1 MGGRGRE
8 KEEGGSEGEGRPA
21 PRLRL
26 GSLQVSL
33 GRRQAWSRAPR
44 DQLPARLA
52 RPEGADPSHAGAG
65 RVGRGVGAARA
76 RERREARSP
85 GGGRALP
92 APLRLSPACARARAR
107 ARARRAAAPLAGQ
120 GHHARSRVAWTSRLA
135 AAGHAAGPEPAIKKE
150 QRPNS
155 SRAHLSLSG
164 PRRARVCVARV
175 ERLGRRWFCYCL
187 VATVRRLVVCV
198 CCRGRGGVRE
208 RGSAGARGA
217 LGEGVV
223 RGARRWAQ
231 GAAPLTYAAHTQ
243 RPPPPFPSAPRRD
256 DRAPQ

>member
-1 MGGRGRE
+1 MSSPCLSLRSACVAGALYTSSPLDQDGGKGW
-8 KEEGGSEGEGRPA
+8 GGEGEKKRREGARERGALLPGS
-21 PRLRL
+21 RL

-52 RPEGADPSHAGAG
+52 RPEGAEPSHAGAG
-65 RVGRGVGAARA
+65 RVGRGLGAARA

-135 AAGHAAGPEPAIKKE
+135 AAGHAAGPRTRDKK
-150 QRPNS
+150 RTAPKLV
-155 SRAHLSLSG
+155 SRSPLSLWPSA
-164 PRRARVCVARV
+164 RARVCRAR
-175 ERLGRRWFCYCL
+175 RTARS
-187 VATVRRLVVCV
+187 ALVVLLPSGDCEAAGCLCV
-198 CCRGRGGVRE
+198 LPGEGGRAGARE
-208 RGSAGARGA
+208 RGGAGRFG
-217 LGEGVV
+217 GGS
-223 RGARRWAQ
+223 GQ
-231 GAAPLTYAAHTQ
+231 G
-243 RPPPPFPSAPRRD
+243 R
-256 DRAPQ
+256 